1 MGSFRSYNMRS
12 ELRSRPTEMVFAT
25 VEEALEDIR
34 EGRMI
39 ILVDDPRRENEG
51 DLVMAAEAVT
61 PEAINFMRKEG
72 GGLIC
77 LSLSG
82 EICDQLDLRP
92 QVANNTA
99 RMGTA
104 FLESIEAREGVTTG
118 ISAADR
124 ATTILAAVKPDAKP
138 SDLNRPGHMFPLRAR
153 DGGVLVRPGQTE
165 GSVDLSKLAGMRAA
179 GVICEIMN
187 EDGTM
192 SRMPDLEVFAEK
204 HGMKILTVEALVE
217 YRRKREKL
225 VERRVD
231 SVPLPN
237 TLGEWQMHLYRSKT
251 DGREHIAMTYGWQ
264 DAPEDL
270 ETAFER
276 IDEPVVV
283 RVHSECFTGDVL
295 HSLRCDCGPQLDAA
309 MRQIS
314 VTGKGV
320 LLYIR
325 QEGRGIGLEKKLEAY
340 KLQDAGFDTVEAN
353 EKLGYPADMREY
365 GVGAQILHDLGVR
378 QMRLLTNNPKK
389 LSGLKGYGLEITEQL
404 PIAVEPQP
412 HNARYLET
420 KRDRMGHLLPPVQG
434 E

>member
-1 MGSFRSYNMRS
+1 
-12 ELRSRPTEMVFAT
+12 MVFAT

-34 EGRMI
+34 AGRMI

-51 DLVMAAEAVT
+51 DLVMAAESVT

-77 LSLSG
+77 LSMAG

-124 ATTILAAVKPDAKP
+124 AHTILTAVAPDARP
-138 SDLNRPGHMFPLRAR
+138 ADLARPGHMFPLRAR

-187 EDGTM
+187 EDGSM
-192 SRMPDLEVFAEK
+192 ARMPDLEVFAKK
-204 HGMKILTVEALVE
+204 HELKILTVEDLVE

-231 SVPLPN
+231 AVPLPN
-237 TLGEWQMHLYRSKT
+237 TMGEWQMHLYRSKT
-251 DGREHIAMTYGWQ
+251 DGREHIALTFGWQ

-276 IDEPVVV
+276 LDEPVVV

-389 LSGLKGYGLEITEQL
+389 LAGLKGYGLEIIEQL
-404 PIAVEPQP
+404 PIAVEPHP

-420 KRDRMGHLLPPVQG
+420 KRDRMGHLLPPVEG

>member
-1 MGSFRSYNMRS
+1 M
-12 ELRSRPTEMVFAT
+12 FAT

-34 EGRMI
+34 QGRMI

-82 EICDQLDLRP
+82 EICDQLNLRP

-104 FLESIEAREGVTTG
+104 FLESIEASEGVTTG

-124 ATTILAAVKPDAKP
+124 ATTILAAVHPGAKP
-138 SDLNRPGHMFPLRAR
+138 ADLARPGHMFPLRAR

-165 GSVDLSKLAGMRAA
+165 GSVDLSNLAGMRAA

-204 HGMKILTVEALVE
+204 HGMKILTGEALIE

-225 VERRVD
+225 IERRVD
-231 SVPLPN
+231 SVPMPN
-237 TLGEWQMHLYRSKT
+237 AIGEWQMHLYRSKI

-270 ETAFER
+270 EVAFER
-276 IDEPVVV
+276 VDEPVVV
-283 RVHSECFTGDVL
+283 RVHSECFTGDVM

-309 MRQIS
+309 MSQIS

-353 EKLGYPADMREY
+353 EKLGFPADMREY

-389 LSGLKGYGLEITEQL
+389 LLGLKGYGLEITEQL
-404 PIAVEPQP
+404 PIAVEPQA

-420 KRDRMGHLLPPVQG
+420 KRDRMGHLLPPVRG

>member
-1 MGSFRSYNMRS
+1 
-12 ELRSRPTEMVFAT
+12 MVFAT
-25 VEEALEDIR
+25 VEEALQDIR

-309 MRQIS
+309 MSQIS

-404 PIAVEPQP
+404 PIAVEPQS

>member
-1 MGSFRSYNMRS
+1 
-12 ELRSRPTEMVFAT
+12 MVFAT
-25 VEEALEDIR
+25 VEEALQDIR

-82 EICDQLDLRP
+82 AICDQLDLRP
-92 QVANNTA
+92 QVATNTA

-104 FLESIEAREGVTTG
+104 FLEAIEAREGVTTG

-192 SRMPDLEVFAEK
+192 SRMPDLEVFAGK
-204 HGMKILTVEALVE
+204 HGMKILTVEALIE

-270 ETAFER
+270 ETAFDR
-276 IDEPVVV
+276 MDEPVVV

-404 PIAVEPQP
+404 PIAVEPQS
-412 HNARYLET
+412 HNARYLKT

>member
-1 MGSFRSYNMRS
+1 
-12 ELRSRPTEMVFAT
+12 MVFAT
-25 VEEALEDIR
+25 VEEALQDIR

-82 EICDQLDLRP
+82 AICDQLDLRP
-92 QVANNTA
+92 QVATNTA

-192 SRMPDLEVFAEK
+192 SRMPDLEVFAGK
-204 HGMKILTVEALVE
+204 HGMKILTVEALLE
-217 YRRKREKL
+217 SRRKREKL

-270 ETAFER
+270 ETAFDR
-276 IDEPVVV
+276 MDEPVVV

-404 PIAVEPQP
+404 PIAVEPQS
-412 HNARYLET
+412 HNARYLKT

>member
-1 MGSFRSYNMRS
+1 MWS
-12 ELRSRPTEMVFAT
+12 ELRSRLTEMVFAT

-124 ATTILAAVKPDAKP
+124 ATTILAAVKPEAKP

-192 SRMPDLEVFAEK
+192 SRLPDLEVFAEK

-264 DAPEDL
+264 DAPADL

-389 LSGLKGYGLEITEQL
+389 LSGLKGYGLEITKQL
-404 PIAVEPQP
+404 PIAIEPQP